1 MIKLS
6 AENGWVAKDQYGIQY
21 PWYAS
26 DMLELLDKMDLR
38 GKYVFEYGCGH
49 STHWFRSRGAFVD
62 GVDSDIDWADV
73 AKVKFEKY
81 YNEYTNRIHNSKY
94 EWYDIIVIDGIYRD
108 DCTEHALKNLKPG
121 GMLIIDNWM
130 QPSVE
135 PNEWT
140 RTLELTKGMKS
151 EVFAQEGHPD
161 WKTIYFIK
169 P

>member
-6 AENGWVAKDQYGIQY
+6 AENGWVTNDRHGIRM
-21 PWYAS
+21 PWYTS
-26 DMLELLDKMDLR
+26 GMLKVLDRMDFN
-38 GKYVFEYGCGH
+38 GKKVFEYGVGY
-49 STHWFRSRGAFVD
+49 STLWYRSRNAIVY
-62 GVDSDIDWADV
+62 GVDSNPFWSLEMGVEHYEDLNNYKMSIIMNPHDFDIV
-73 AKVKFEKY
+73 
-81 YNEYTNRIHNSKY
+81 
-94 EWYDIIVIDGIYRD
+94 VIDGIHRD
-108 DCTEHALKNLKPG
+108 ECTKWALMRLVSG

-140 RTLELTKGMKS
+140 NTLELTKGMKS